1 MREPDECPNCHF
13 GQCEIVTVGLTN
25 IKSAVYCCACELRG
39 PAAETEEEALQA
51 WSDLPRRSS
60 KREPIEV
67 VHSFAFNG
75 VALSDLILR
84 FYRRLYRL
92 KKEMGQ

>member
-1 MREPDECPNCHF
+1 MKEPDECPNCHF

-39 PAAETEEEALQA
+39 PTGETEDEALQA

-60 KREPIEV
+60 KREPIEI
-67 VHSFAFNG
+67 VHRFSF
-75 VALSDLILR
+75 DKDKLIFKIDELIRR
-84 FYRRLYRL
+84 FYRI
-92 KKEMGQ
+92 KKDPHP